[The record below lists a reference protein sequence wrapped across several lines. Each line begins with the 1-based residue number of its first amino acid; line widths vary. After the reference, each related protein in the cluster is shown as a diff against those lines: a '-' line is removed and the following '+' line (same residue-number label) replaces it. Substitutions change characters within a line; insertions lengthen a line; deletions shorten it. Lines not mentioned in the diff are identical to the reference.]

1 MPKCHHIKLSIQF
14 CGDVLNGNKCFE
26 VRENDRGYQK
36 GDLVQFEPYDPNK
49 LCHHPI
55 EDRTYVITY
64 VLNGWGLKN
73 GFVAF
78 GIKEAKEQPPCP

>member
-1 MPKCHHIKLSIQF
+1 MPNCHNISLSVKF
-14 CGDVLNGNKCFE
+14 CEFVLNGDKCFE

-36 GDLVQFEPYDPNK
+36 GDLVQFEPYDPRK
-49 LCHHPI
+49 LCRHPI
-55 EDRTYVITY
+55 ADKTYVITY

-78 GIKEAKEQPPCP
+78 GIKEAKE